1 CMKLIFGR
9 FTPELV
15 MEWIYDVYEGFIF
28 LGVFLLVLLLV
39 GVIAMIDS
47 IFAWLGSYEF
57 SFWHLPLWFFAS
69 VIYYFLWDLVIDH
82 YKPYP

>member
-1 CMKLIFGR
+1 MKLIFGR

-39 GVIAMIDS
+39 GGCRND
-47 IFAWLGSYEF
+47 
-57 SFWHLPLWFFAS
+57 
-69 VIYYFLWDLVIDH
+69 
-82 YKPYP
+82 